1 MKYFYSYYPTSIS
14 TEEDIFFNLIS
25 IKLSSTILRKLN
37 KRVGIYSNKKFI
49 ELLKQYNVELDFYED
64 IESEIKH
71 ISSDELFAVCKLYS
85 NIIQNEPFIQL
96 DTDLFLFDNFNFE
109 LLESSSISFY
119 YHEQIDGHACP
130 EQYNGWNET
139 YLNPFNIL
147 SKTFP
152 NLIGENT
159 TNPLCAYN
167 CAIVGGNDWKLFSE
181 LYVPI
186 LEIIKDNK
194 TYLEKFG
201 RKIMCVLE
209 QHIITGKLNKMNY
222 TSSNINFATN
232 DMYPLFYIKDDIMIF
247 QIDDYYSITSETELD
262 WIENTSE
269 KLLFLTK
276 EKFKGVLHLAGSKWL
291 TGIKSL
297 IYAMLKNY
305 DLEYVNWLEN
315 TFGKQFKFQK

>member
-25 IKLSSTILRKLN
+25 IKLSSTILKKLN

-85 NIIQNEPFIQL
+85 NIIQTEPFIQL

-109 LLESSSISFY
+109 LLESSPISFY
-119 YHEQIDGHACP
+119 
-130 EQYNGWNET
+130 

-152 NLIGENT
+152 NLIDQDT

-181 LYVPI
+181 LYIPI
-186 LEIIKDNK
+186 LENIKDNK

-222 TSSNINFATN
+222 TSNNINFATN